1 MRTLS
6 FLMIGFVLLSVSGCT
21 PQRHL
26 ERILNRHPELQ
37 KPVEQVIKFEEKILT
52 DTLYIHRT
60 DTVLLAGRIDSIIQ
74 LLPDT
79 NCRKLVRK
87 KIQSTLVQA
96 AADQRCLDTPL
107 VHTGTIQYTNDT
119 ASLLIDYSIQVE
131 QPTANAFNIQVRSTG
146 GKVLL
151 KYKTVEIR
159 EITSRE
165 IWRYRKEGA
174 GLLLAL
180 LIFLL
185 LCWLALRIYFSTTG
199 GGAIA
204 NILSRIR

>member
-1 MRTLS
+1 
-6 FLMIGFVLLSVSGCT
+6 
-21 PQRHL
+21 
-26 ERILNRHPELQ
+26 
-37 KPVEQVIKFEEKILT
+37 
-52 DTLYIHRT
+52 
-60 DTVLLAGRIDSIIQ
+60 
-74 LLPDT
+74 
-79 NCRKLVRK
+79 
-87 KIQSTLVQA
+87 
-96 AADQRCLDTPL
+96 
-107 VHTGTIQYTNDT
+107 
-119 ASLLIDYSIQVE
+119 VE
-131 QPTANAFNIQVRSTG
+131 QPTANAFNISVRSTG

-180 LIFLL
+180 IIFLL

>member
-1 MRTLS
+1 MRTLT
-6 FLMIGFVLLSVSGCT
+6 FLILGFVLLSVSGCT
-21 PQRHL
+21 PQRQL

-37 KPVEQVIKFEEKILT
+37 KPVEQVIVLEEKIVS

-60 DTVLLAGRIDSIIQ
+60 DTLLLAGRIDSIIQ

-79 NCRKLVRK
+79 HCRQLVRR
-87 KIQSTLVQA
+87 KIQSSIVQA

-107 VHTGTIQYTNDT
+107 IHTGTIQYTNDT
-119 ASLLIDYSIQVE
+119 ASLLIDYTIQVE

-146 GKVLL
+146 GKVFL

-180 LIFLL
+180 LIFLVV
-185 LCWLALRIYFSTTG
+185 CWVALRIYFSTTG

>member
-1 MRTLS
+1 MRPIH
-6 FLMIGFVLLSVSGCT
+6 FFIIGFLVAASGCT

-26 ERILNRHPELQ
+26 ERLLNRHPELQ
-37 KPVEQVIKFEEKILT
+37 RPVEQVIQLQEKLIT
-52 DTLYIHRT
+52 DTLYLTHT
-60 DTVLLAGRIDSIIQ
+60 DTVLLAGRIDSIVQ

-79 NCRKLVRK
+79 HCRALVRRN
-87 KIQSTLVQA
+87 IQSQLVQA
-96 AADQRCLDTPL
+96 ATQQRCLDTPL

-119 ASLLIDYSIQVE
+119 ASLQINYSIQVE
-131 QPTANAFNIQVRSTG
+131 QPTANAFNISVRSTG

-180 LIFLL
+180 IIFLL
-185 LCWLALRIYFSTTG
+185 LCWLVLRIYFSTTG